1 MKPLLII
8 KTGAALPSIG
18 RQYGEFEDFILR
30 QLAMDARKCLVVPV
44 FQRQRLPAVKEVA
57 GVVITGSHA
66 MVTDRAPWSEYVAD
80 WLRRIPPGALPV
92 LGICYGHQ
100 LLAQAFGGEV
110 GYHPQGLEIG
120 SVPIELTEA
129 GRADP
134 LLGCLPS
141 SFSGYALHAQTVYR
155 LPAGAAQLA
164 KNSFEQ
170 YHAFRL
176 RENMWGVQFH
186 PEFSA
191 EITRAYIEAQKHE
204 LAQAGYDV
212 VRLKEQVRGQRYG
225 EMLLKR
231 FLALVKACGD
241 SIRSK

>member
-18 RQYGEFEDFILR
+18 RQYGEFDDFILR
-30 QLAMDARKCLVVPV
+30 QLEMDAQECLVIPV
-44 FQRQRLPAVKEVA
+44 FQRQRLPDVQEVS

-66 MVTDRAPWSEYVAD
+66 MVTDRAPWSEYLTG
-80 WLRRIPPGALPV
+80 WLHRIQPGALPV

-120 SVPIELTEA
+120 SVAIELTEA
-129 GRADP
+129 GRTDP

-141 SFSGYALHAQTVYR
+141 QFSGYALHAQTVCR
-155 LPAGAAQLA
+155 LPAGATQLA

-186 PEFSA
+186 PEFTA
-191 EITRAYIEAQKHE
+191 EVTQAYIDVQKHE

-212 VRLKEQVRGQRYG
+212 AQLKQKVREQLHGK
-225 EMLLKR
+225 MLLKR
-231 FLALVKACGD
+231 FLALVEAYGN